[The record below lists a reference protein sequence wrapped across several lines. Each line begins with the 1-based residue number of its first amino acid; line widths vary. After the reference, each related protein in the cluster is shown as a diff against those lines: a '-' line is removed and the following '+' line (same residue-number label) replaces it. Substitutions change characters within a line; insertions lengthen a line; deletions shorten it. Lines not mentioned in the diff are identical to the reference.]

1 MTFSTRPHHAF
12 PPFDNSICLLHGVL
26 YLIIAASLWYRLDY
40 IFEYNP
46 IHHIW
51 SDTRRHWEQ
60 GIDVLRFGPMSQTD
74 PIGFQL
80 YMGALAKLTLK
91 IPALVAFYTFLLC
104 ALTPWIWYR
113 FLRELQPSKTA
124 ALIGWSMLSIIPSWI
139 SIYGYFMQETLFLPL
154 LGAAIWATWR
164 CQRKQTPTSFL
175 IMVTLWI
182 AAGLTRGI
190 AIPMAA
196 IACSWLWL
204 AQPEKIKKALYSLA
218 LLGLVL
224 GPLTFRSYHIMH
236 FFAPHGIGEMNQIY
250 AKSGA
255 KAIEIQ
261 YHREGARWGYIFQ
274 SPAVE
279 AKPFAPFSDWQSNRE
294 GKVSVFIDI
303 DKGKTDW
310 EKALEQHT
318 LSTTDY
324 TRLVVDNFI
333 LLFFTESW
341 PDSNQ
346 ERFIGK
352 LNYQT
357 RGLWFALG
365 LISLLA
371 TIAMRRQLKNHALL
385 PVLITTWFMVQ
396 CLLPISVNEGRY
408 RMPFNGLIIAQI
420 VLLFAVRTRFNAKIV
435 APMQAAALHTKTVP
449 AQLNRLNYK
458 TLPYE

>member
-1 MTFSTRPHHAF
+1 MTFSARLLLTTST
-12 PPFDNSICLLHGVL
+12 NSSIRLLHWTL
-26 YLIIAASLWYRLDY
+26 YFIVAASLLYRLDY

-46 IHHIW
+46 IYQIW
-51 SDTRRHWEQ
+51 SDPARHWEQ
-60 GIDVLRFGPMSQTD
+60 GIDVLRFDPMSQTD

-91 IPALVAFYTFLLC
+91 IPDLVAFYTFLLC
-104 ALTPWIWYR
+104 ALTPWVWYR
-113 FLRELQPSKTA
+113 FLRELQSNKSA
-124 ALIGWSMLSIIPSWI
+124 AIMGWAIISIIPSWI

-154 LGAAIWATWR
+154 LGAALWSTWR
-164 CQRKQTPTSFL
+164 CKRKQTPASFL
-175 IMVTLWI
+175 LMISLWI

-196 IACSWLWL
+196 VACTWLWL
-204 AQPEKIKKALYSLA
+204 IQPNKLKKAAYSLL

-236 FFAPHGIGEMNQIY
+236 IFAPHGIGHMNQIY

-255 KAIEIQ
+255 RFIEIQ
-261 YHREGARWGYIFQ
+261 YQREGARWGYIFQ
-274 SPAVE
+274 SPAAE
-279 AKPFAPFSDWQSNRE
+279 AKPFAPFSDWQSSRE

-303 DKGKTDW
+303 DKGITDW
-310 EKALEQHT
+310 ENALEQHS
-318 LSTTDY
+318 LSVTDY
-324 TRLVVDNFI
+324 IKLVADNFV

-352 LNYQT
+352 VNYQS
-357 RGLWFALG
+357 RILWVTLG
-365 LISLLA
+365 FTSLLA
-371 TIAMRRQLKNHALL
+371 TIVMRRHLKKHLLL
-385 PVLITTWFMVQ
+385 PALITTWFIVQ

-420 VLLFAVRTRFNAKIV
+420 VLLCAIRRRPGTQTIPLNHDQIV
-435 APMQAAALHTKTVP
+435 
-449 AQLNRLNYK
+449 NYSK
-458 TLPYE
+458 P